1 MRILHCIFNQILLY
15 ISDFSIDL
23 SKFSI
28 KILDEALFKQFIVAF
43 LRTLKCPL
51 LVDFP
56 KDGTQA
62 ANLEDSR
69 DLLVILAWV
78 IQISGLFDRYHE
90 SLLERI
96 HKDLEFN
103 DDFIDRDDIYDID
116 LSENTSKMLKSNG
129 KIEEND
135 VIEGFTKL
143 KKKFNRLFDLFQY
156 QEKTREKLQMEMSF
170 QKLNFKLNELFMLK
184 NEKKFRNILEKIM
197 NITSALEKEK
207 DNLKHEELFWLW
219 MESVVDLD
227 KKELINDPDYGFSEI
242 KDIPLN
248 ALINDKGSLG
258 KGIEGLFEELKAL
271 NEKYQEQKEKFKV
284 FQVLWEKRKN
294 QLKEKNNSLEQLK
307 ADSGKL
313 LNEFEKK
320 FLSFEKMQGMLQKNA
335 PEIILTGEIMSL
347 FPKVEV
353 QGEKIN
359 NEDEEKELDST
370 LKKLNEEEANLAE
383 IIREKMKN
391 LMNVLKENFV
401 IYP

>member
-1 MRILHCIFNQILLY
+1 M
-15 ISDFSIDL
+15 
-23 SKFSI
+23 
-28 KILDEALFKQFIVAF
+28 
-43 LRTLKCPL
+43 
-51 LVDFP
+51 DFP